1 MHVHVYIVYKFK
13 LYLLVCH
20 HLMAVEMTTGV
31 GGCRL
36 PAMVGCCQTEETR
49 HRQQ

>member
-20 HLMAVEMTTGV
+20 LLMAVEMSRWMSSSSD
-31 GGCRL
+31 GGML
-36 PAMVGCCQTEETR
+36 SD
-49 HRQQ
+49 